1 MKYFSS
7 LKLFKKSKLFADL
20 ARAFPDSPEK
30 RLNGFLVAKIQ
41 DLLQSYSLRFKLLND
56 DVINEVE
63 SRKGGGG
70 GGFGGGD
77 KKGGM
82 GMIAMAMMMKGAM
95 GAMGELKRILIKF
108 NFNMK
113 NNSQP
118 WEVLL
123 HLLER
128 LC

>member
-1 MKYFSS
+1 MIFFCHIQ
-7 LKLFKKSKLFADL
+7 LTEL

-41 DLLQSYSLRFKLLND
+41 ELLQSYTLRLKLLND

-63 SRKGGGG
+63 SRKKGGG

-95 GAMGELKRILIKF
+95 GAMGKFKKR
-108 NFNMK
+108 
-113 NNSQP
+113 
-118 WEVLL
+118 
-123 HLLER
+123 LENK
-128 LC
+128 

>member
-1 MKYFSS
+1 MTLLITF
-7 LKLFKKSKLFADL
+7 LKLFYSKFPLEL

-41 DLLQSYSLRFKLLND
+41 ELLQSYTLRLKLLND
-56 DVINEVE
+56 DVVSEVE
-63 SRKGGGG
+63 SRKKG

-95 GAMGELKRILIKF
+95 GAMGKIFNLKLRL
-108 NFNMK
+108 K
-113 NNSQP
+113 NN
-118 WEVLL
+118 
-123 HLLER
+123 
-128 LC
+128 